1 MRVQLPPPTIPQKK
15 INPIIIGRNSRTMES
30 NNKTLLI
37 TGIIV
42 IGLVTVYM
50 GNNELGAVALG
61 GLVGYLSKDREV
73 NTTVEVEDNG
83 T

>member
-1 MRVQLPPPTIPQKK
+1 
-15 INPIIIGRNSRTMES
+15 MEF

-83 T
+83 A